1 MISVIITT
9 KNESRHLP
17 ILLESLKQQTYRD
30 FEVIVVDNASTD
42 DTKKLAG
49 KFGVRVF
56 DKGPERSA
64 QRNFG
69 VQEAKGE
76 YVLILDADMTLAPD
90 VLTDCSHALVKDPN
104 IGAIII
110 PEKSFGTGFWIKFK
124 TFEREFYVGDEMIE
138 APRLF
143 KTSIFKKFN
152 GYDEH
157 ITGPEDFDL
166 PLRMRK
172 AGIKIG
178 RIKSYILHD
187 EGRFSP
193 LKSAK
198 KKYYYASHAGVFL
211 KRHPEQVLTLGN
223 LIFRPVFFKKWKKMI
238 TYPGLTLGMMVVKI
252 MEGAGAFA
260 GAIYSGI
267 IGTNNYDKHN

>member
-1 MISVIITT
+1 MISIIVTT

-17 ILLESLKQQTYRD
+17 KFLESLKRQTYRD
-30 FEVIVVDNASTD
+30 FEIIVVDNASTD
-42 DTKKLAG
+42 DTKETAG
-49 KFGVRVF
+49 KFGTRVF

-69 VQEAKGE
+69 VQKAKGE
-76 YVLILDADMTLAPD
+76 YVLILDADMTLTKN
-90 VLTDCSHALVKDPN
+90 VLMDCHSIVVKNPGTGAL
-104 IGAIII
+104 II
-110 PEKSFGTGFWIKFK
+110 PEKSFGTGFWTKFK
-124 TFEREFYVGDEMIE
+124 IFEREFYVGDETIE

-143 KTSIFKKFN
+143 KKDIFEKFG
-152 GYDEH
+152 GYDEK

-211 KRHPEQVLTLGN
+211 KRHPEQVLTSGN
-223 LIFRPVFFKKWKKMI
+223 LVFRPVFFKKWKKMI
-238 TYPGLTLGMMVVKI
+238 AHPCLTLGMLVVKI
-252 MEGAGAFA
+252 MEGAGALA